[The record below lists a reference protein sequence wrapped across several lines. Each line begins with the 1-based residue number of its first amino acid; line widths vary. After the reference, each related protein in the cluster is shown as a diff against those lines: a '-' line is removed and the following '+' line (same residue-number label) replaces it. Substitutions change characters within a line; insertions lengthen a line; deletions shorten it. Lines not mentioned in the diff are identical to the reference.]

1 MLVALAAKNAILIFE
16 FAVLNRDQ
24 GKSFYDA
31 AMLAASERLRPIV
44 MTSIAFI
51 LGCVPLAIATGASA
65 NSRISI
71 GTGVI
76 GGMLAAT
83 VIAVFFIPMFYYVIE
98 TGVERLGRRKAPPT
112 PEERLP
118 VAGGGLAGQ
127 LPHAPHEGE

>member
-1 MLVALAAKNAILIFE
+1 MTAA
-16 FAVLNRDQ
+16 R
-24 GKSFYDA
+24 
-31 AMLAASERLRPIV
+31 ERLRPIV

-83 VIAVFFIPMFYYVIE
+83 VLAVFWIPMFYYVIE
-98 TGVERLGRRKAPPT
+98 SLSERLSGRRKAKAPPQ
-112 PEERLP
+112 PEVLGPQLP
-118 VAGGGLAGQ
+118 GGGGAEHV
-127 LPHAPHEGE
+127 PRSPPPGE

>member
-1 MLVALAAKNAILIFE
+1 
-16 FAVLNRDQ
+16 
-24 GKSFYDA
+24 
-31 AMLAASERLRPIV
+31 
-44 MTSIAFI
+44 MTSLAFI

-98 TGVERLGRRKAPPT
+98 KMADRFGSKKAADAEHTT
-112 PEERLP
+112 P
-118 VAGGGLAGQ
+118 AGGGLAGH
-127 LPHAPHEGE
+127 LPHAPHEGD